1 MINLAPENA
10 AQHVSK
16 MEMPPRKAG
25 EGVLRVGES
34 SLYPSI
40 LTASLA

>member
-1 MINLAPENA
+1 MIHLAPENS
-10 AQHVSK
+10 AQHVSR

-25 EGVLRVGES
+25 DVVLRVGES

-40 LTASLA
+40 LTAALA